1 MFAVAFFMPISQPDS
16 GTITIVLEFAMAT
29 ATHLDQA
36 KRGRGRPPK
45 VHTEAAHDRIKPAIP
60 HELEHF
66 DSLPDSAHVRL
77 PIVRALYGASAST
90 IWRNAKAGAIPEPRK
105 LTPAISAWNVGE
117 LRAALNNRGAA

>member
-1 MFAVAFFMPISQPDS
+1 
-16 GTITIVLEFAMAT
+16 MAST
-29 ATHLDQA
+29 ATSHQA
-36 KRGRGRPPK
+36 KRGPGRPPK
-45 VHTEAAHDRIKPAIP
+45 VHTEAAHERIKPAIP

-90 IWRNAKAGAIPEPRK
+90 IWRNVKSGAIPGPRK

-117 LRAALNNRGAA
+117 LRAALNHKGAA